1 MSETDSSQSEQWLQS
16 WCRDHGLPNIS
27 PSLRCR
33 LQQVIDAYLQW
44 MKDQGHPDSTRDDHQ
59 RELEHFIAF
68 VQHGRWGWDQIFS
81 LDVISAFQKQVGKS
95 YGRALRA
102 LSWYL
107 FIHQKIKRPIEKH
120 FVPLPPVYEQYLAY
134 RQKSGQVAERTV
146 KQMRRVLVAFYRY
159 LKNADIDLDT
169 LKIDQVDDF
178 LAQFLVGFAPAS
190 CRLYRGYLKGFLRY
204 LYHQKNTISR
214 DLAPLVV
221 SRRLYAQNKP
231 PKFLRPNEVQKLFAG
246 LSLCS
251 PNAIRTHAMVHL
263 AFFLGL
269 RPVEI
274 HRIGLDD
281 ICFTKAELTIRR
293 RKNDNPIVL
302 PIPPAVLKAVSAY
315 MIGARPQSK
324 CRTLFLSHQSPHG
337 PLCPGAVAYYMTAA
351 IRAAGLKGTAY
362 WLRHTYAQ
370 NLLES
375 GASIFEIKQM
385 LGHDKI
391 ESTKVYLHVHIK
403 LMRKVLFDE

>member
-1 MSETDSSQSEQWLQS
+1 MSETQSCQSEQWLQS
-16 WCRDHGLPNIS
+16 WCRDHDLPNIS
-27 PSLRCR
+27 LSLRRR
-33 LQQVIDAYLQW
+33 LQQAIDAYLQW
-44 MKDQGHPDSTRDDHQ
+44 MKDQGHPDTTRDDHH
-59 RELEHFIAF
+59 RELQHLIAF
-68 VQHGRWGWDQIFS
+68 VQHGRLRWDQIFS
-81 LDVISAFQKQVGKS
+81 LDVLELFKKQVGKS

-120 FVPLPPVYEQYLAY
+120 FVPLLPVYEQYLAY
-134 RQKSGQVAERTV
+134 RLKSGQVTESTV
-146 KQMRRVLVAFYRY
+146 KQMRRVLVAFCQY
-159 LKNADIDLDT
+159 LKNDDIDPGT

-178 LAQFLVGFAPAS
+178 LAQFLVGFAPAT

-204 LYHQKNTISR
+204 LYHHQNCR

-221 SRRLYAQNKP
+221 GRRLYARSKP
-231 PKFLRPNEVQKLFAG
+231 PKFLRPAEVEKLFAG
-246 LSLCS
+246 LSLSS
-251 PNAIRTHAMVHL
+251 PTAIRTYAMVHL
-263 AFFLGL
+263 AYFLGL

-274 HRIGLDD
+274 HSISLDD
-281 ICFTKAELTIRR
+281 ICFTRAELTVRR

-302 PIPPAVLKAVSAY
+302 PIPPAVVKAVSAY
-315 MIGARPQSK
+315 MIGARPKGQH
-324 CRTLFLSHQSPHG
+324 RALFLSHQSPHG
-337 PLCPGAVAYYMTAA
+337 PLCAGAVAYYMTAA
-351 IRAAGLKGTAY
+351 IRAAGINGTAY

-375 GASIFEIKQM
+375 GASIYQIKEM

>member
-1 MSETDSSQSEQWLQS
+1 MGETPSCQSEQWMQA
-16 WCRDHGLPNIS
+16 WCSDHGLPNIS
-27 PSLRCR
+27 LSLRRR
-33 LQQVIDAYLQW
+33 LQQAIDGYLQW
-44 MKDQGHPDSTRDDHQ
+44 MKDQGYPDTTRDDHQ
-59 RELEHFIAF
+59 RELEHLIAF
-68 VQHGRWGWDQIFS
+68 VQHGRLSWDQIFS
-81 LDVISAFQKQVGKS
+81 LDVLSAFKKQVGKS

-134 RQKSGQVAERTV
+134 RLKSGQVTESTV
-146 KQMRRVLVAFYRY
+146 KQIRRVLVAFCQY
-159 LKNADIDLDT
+159 LKNDDIDPGT
-169 LKIDQVDDF
+169 LKIEHIDNF
-178 LAQFLVGFAPAS
+178 LTQFLVGFAPAT

-204 LYHQKNTISR
+204 LYHHKSGRN
-214 DLAPLVV
+214 LAPLVV
-221 SRRLYAQNKP
+221 GTRVYARSKP
-231 PKFLRPNEVQKLFAG
+231 PKFLRPAEVKKLFNT
-246 LSLCS
+246 LSLS
-251 PNAIRTHAMVHL
+251 SATAMRTYAMVHL
-263 AFFLGL
+263 AYFLGL

-274 HRIGLDD
+274 HSIGLDD
-281 ICFTKAELTIRR
+281 ICFTRAELTLKR

-302 PIPPAVLKAVSAY
+302 PVPPAVLKAVSAY
-315 MIGARPQSK
+315 MIGVRPKSQH
-324 CRTLFLSHQSPHG
+324 RTLFLSHHSPYG
-337 PLCPGAVAYYMTAA
+337 PLCAGAVAYYMTAA
-351 IRAAGLKGTAY
+351 LRAAGINGTAY

-375 GASIFEIKQM
+375 GASIYQIKEM

>member
-1 MSETDSSQSEQWLQS
+1 
-16 WCRDHGLPNIS
+16 
-27 PSLRCR
+27 
-33 LQQVIDAYLQW
+33 
-44 MKDQGHPDSTRDDHQ
+44 
-59 RELEHFIAF
+59 
-68 VQHGRWGWDQIFS
+68 
-81 LDVISAFQKQVGKS
+81 
-95 YGRALRA
+95 
-102 LSWYL
+102 
-107 FIHQKIKRPIEKH
+107 
-120 FVPLPPVYEQYLAY
+120 
-134 RQKSGQVAERTV
+134 
-146 KQMRRVLVAFYRY
+146 
-159 LKNADIDLDT
+159 
-169 LKIDQVDDF
+169 
-178 LAQFLVGFAPAS
+178 
-190 CRLYRGYLKGFLRY
+190 
-204 LYHQKNTISR
+204 
-214 DLAPLVV
+214 VV

-246 LSLCS
+246 LSLS
-251 PNAIRTHAMVHL
+251 SATAIRTHAMVHL
-263 AFFLGL
+263 AYFLGL

-274 HRIGLDD
+274 QRIGLDD

-337 PLCPGAVAYYMTAA
+337 PLCTGAVAYYMTAA
-351 IRAAGLKGTAY
+351 IRKAGLTGTAY

-375 GASIFEIKQM
+375 GATIFEIMQM

-391 ESTKVYLHVHIK
+391 ESTKIYLHVHIK